1 MGVCNATPS
10 LQHPSSSPL
19 PVALVYIS
27 AADPPNARPNH
38 CRAWK
43 SAMPR
48 VQPFYAVKC
57 NPEPAIMKLLMAMGA
72 GFDCA
77 SKAELQMALDL
88 GKDVGKKE

>member
-1 MGVCNATPS
+1 
-10 LQHPSSSPL
+10 
-19 PVALVYIS
+19 
-27 AADPPNARPNH
+27 
-38 CRAWK
+38 
-43 SAMPR
+43 MPR

-88 GKDVGKKE
+88 GKDVGKREYHP